1 MKHFMIVT
9 GIVSLLALAC
19 NQQPSSATTT
29 STASVSSTAAQATAS
44 SMSPED
50 LGTLGAQNKKQPN
63 DADKLLAQHG
73 LDAKSF
79 ASAIRKVS
87 ENPDQ
92 AKRYAAAY
100 KSAS

>member
-1 MKHFMIVT
+1 MLPQRMAARLRARSSSNNSV
-9 GIVSLLALAC
+9 
-19 NQQPSSATTT
+19 SSATNL
-29 STASVSSTAAQATAS
+29 
-44 SMSPED
+44 SPED
-50 LGTLGAQNKKQPN
+50 LGTLGAQIKKQPN